1 MINIKNY
8 DNDNI
13 FSKILNKTIPSKKI
27 YEDDKV
33 LAFEDINPQAPI
45 HVLVIPK
52 EKFCSLN
59 DFCLNASN
67 ETISDF
73 IRSIEKIAK
82 ILKLSNG
89 YRIISNIGKE
99 GGQEVP
105 HLHFHIL
112 GGKQLGKIID

>member
-1 MINIKNY
+1 MIDIKNY

-27 YEDDKV
+27 YEDEKV

-67 ETISDF
+67 ETISEF

-82 ILKLSNG
+82 ILRKCWQNLQFFNEKW
-89 YRIISNIGKE
+89 RN
-99 GGQEVP
+99 
-105 HLHFHIL
+105 FMCIL
-112 GGKQLGKIID
+112 IDF